1 MARNDTVEAAPSYE
15 ERKQALLKMP
25 ASQEEVVIER
35 REVIARIK
43 LHEGDFADDGRDA
56 LHEAFAMCA
65 GYMGYQASPEG
76 GSSGCRLEFKLGDFV
91 YVVESDPRQA

>member
-1 MARNDTVEAAPSYE
+1 MARNDMIAGVEPDE
-15 ERKQALLKMP
+15 QAMGDV
-25 ASQEEVVIER
+25 QEEVVIER

-76 GSSGCRLEFKLGDFV
+76 GSSGCRLEFTLNGYRFT
-91 YVVESDPRQA
+91 VESEQLQA